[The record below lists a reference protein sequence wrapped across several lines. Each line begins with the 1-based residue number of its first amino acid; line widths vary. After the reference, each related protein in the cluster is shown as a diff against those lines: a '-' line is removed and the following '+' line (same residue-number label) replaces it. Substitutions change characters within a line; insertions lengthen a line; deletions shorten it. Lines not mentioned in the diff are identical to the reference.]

1 MIRVFI
7 VDDHELIRE
16 GLKKVLARESD
27 ISIVG
32 ESQNSQG
39 LFERLDKNSVDV
51 VILDMTLPDKSG
63 IDILK
68 DLSLRY
74 PEARVLILSMHPED
88 RFAIRALKAGASG
101 YLTKNAE
108 TRTIVAAIR
117 KVANG
122 ERYISASLADQLAEH
137 IVEKRSTFLHEDLS
151 DREYQVFLQL
161 ADGKSLSQIAENL
174 TLSVNTI
181 GTYRSRI
188 LEKMHMKSNSE
199 LTRYVLEHHLLD

>member
-1 MIRVFI
+1 MIKVFI

-32 ESQNSQG
+32 EAQNSQG
-39 LFERLDKNSVDV
+39 LYERLDKLSVDV

-68 DLSLRY
+68 DMSLRY
-74 PEARVLILSMHPED
+74 PGTRVLILSMHPED
-88 RFAIRALKAGASG
+88 RFAIRALKAGAAG

-137 IVEKRSTFLHEDLS
+137 IVEKRSAFLHEDLS